1 MADKSGGGSS
11 WYEATSD
18 LLSSLYDGIN
28 PTFNYLRNTVE
39 TAIPLLNTPS
49 APASASSSNVT
60 AIVGLAAASAVGAGV
75 FSCVKLYRR
84 RRLYC
89 HFETKQPAPGPAPLP
104 ILGNVLQLRT
114 HYYETLYSY
123 VDHPIS
129 IFWVM
134 NDPFIVVN
142 EEQALRRVLGGA
154 NGLYTKPRY
163 FGYRSKAVSNAVQ
176 FEKNLVAR
184 ESIQYEPNGDISRA
198 ALESMIASSFGTI
211 KSSMVDLLHTLED
224 ASFENA
230 NVAHA
235 VAHDTVKP
243 VRRSIVGLNLN
254 LLFGVTQDREC
265 EIDEHHVAETI
276 SSAGNEF
283 ARRMVNPLKVL
294 IDIPSNLKFMWDVG
308 SLISLGRR
316 LCGILD
322 DTVKCSMDYP
332 SGEPRKM
339 NASGASWVHAWIG
352 KVGTI
357 GKLGKVVGLLM
368 ASTQTVPLAAVWM
381 LHLVANDEKVK
392 TMLRKELKDLGV
404 NCIRDLG
411 YEHLDKMKV
420 ADAVVKETLRLYPP
434 FPLIQRQARLD
445 DTLADINVSSGSIV
459 YIVPWLV
466 HRNPKYWSNA
476 HEFKP
481 ERFLEGSSSHGDAP
495 SDWLYL
501 PFGRGSR
508 MCAGSRLALTELKI
522 LLCHTMCSYEWES
535 RREIILRDSRFPEL
549 GMNPKGIRMSFRRRK

>member
-1 MADKSGGGSS
+1 M
-11 WYEATSD
+11 
-18 LLSSLYDGIN
+18 
-28 PTFNYLRNTVE
+28 
-39 TAIPLLNTPS
+39 
-49 APASASSSNVT
+49 
-60 AIVGLAAASAVGAGV
+60 GAGV
-75 FSCVKLYRR
+75 YSCAKLYRR
-84 RRLYC
+84 RRLYSN
-89 HFETKQPAPGPAPLP
+89 FETKQPAPGPTPLP

-114 HYYETLYSY
+114 HYYETLYRY

-142 EEQALRRVLGGA
+142 EENALRRVLGGA

-163 FGYRSKAVSNAVQ
+163 FGYRSKAVSSAVQ
-176 FEKNLVAR
+176 FEKNLVAK
-184 ESIQYEPNGDISRA
+184 ESIQYEPNGDVSRA
-198 ALESMIASSFGTI
+198 ALEALVVSSFGTI
-211 KSSMVDLLHTLED
+211 KTSMVDLLHQLED
-224 ASFENA
+224 ASYDGSGILPH
-230 NVAHA
+230 VDG
-235 VAHDTVKP
+235 DTVRP

-254 LLFGVTQDREC
+254 LLFGVTGDRC
-265 EIDEHHVAETI
+265 NEIDDNHVSETI

-283 ARRMVNPLKVL
+283 ARRMVNPFKVL
-294 IDIPSNLKFMWDVG
+294 IDLPSNLKFMWDVG

-322 DTVKCSMDYP
+322 DTVKCSMDCP
-332 SGEPRKM
+332 AGERSKM

-392 TMLRKELKDLGV
+392 AMLRKELKELDV
-404 NCIRDLG
+404 HTIRDLG

-445 DTLADINVSSGSIV
+445 NVLADINVSSGSIV
-459 YIVPWLV
+459 YVVPWLV
-466 HRNPKYWSNA
+466 HRNPKYWANA

-522 LLCHTMCSYEWES
+522 LLCHTICSYEWES

-549 GMNPKGIRMSFRRRK
+549 GMNPRGIKMSFRRRS